1 LKIPFVDLKLQ
12 YQSIKIEIDQTIQSV
27 INETA
32 FIGGKYVAAFE
43 KEFAEYL
50 GVKHCIGVGNGTDA
64 LALALKALGIKEGDE
79 VIVPANTFIG
89 TSEAVTLAGG
99 RVVFADCDPDTQ
111 TITPETVEK
120 SLTARTRAI
129 MPVHLYGNPAPVAEL
144 KELADSRGLSLVEDA
159 AQAHGA
165 QYMGA
170 KIGSFGHAAAFSFYP
185 GKNLGAYGDGGC
197 VATNDPE
204 IAKRVK
210 MYANHGRIQKYDHEF
225 EGTNSRLD
233 GIQAAVLSAKLT
245 HLEEW
250 TEKRRKIA
258 DLYRT
263 NLAPLN
269 LPVQKETKGGKHV
282 YHLLVVRISEREKIR
297 EFLYEKGIATGVHYP
312 DALPDLGAY
321 RHLGLRPES
330 FPVSS
335 KYSKEVL
342 SLPIFPEMTEEQVD
356 YVCDSLKEAIEKFG
370 RYTK

>member
-1 LKIPFVDLKLQ
+1 MKIPFVDLKLQ
-12 YQSIKIEIDQTIQSV
+12 YQSIKSEIDQSIQNV
-27 INETA
+27 LDDTA
-32 FIGGKYVAAFE
+32 FIGGKYVAQFE
-43 KEFAEYL
+43 QEFAAYL
-50 GVKHCIGVGNGTDA
+50 GAKHCIGVGNGTDA
-64 LALALKALGIKEGDE
+64 LTLTLKALGIKEGDE

-89 TSEAVTLAGG
+89 TSEAVSLAGG
-99 RVVFADCDPDTQ
+99 KPVFADCDPDTQ

-120 SLTARTRAI
+120 ALTARTRAI

-144 KELADSRGLSLVEDA
+144 EELAGSRGLFLVEDA

-165 QYMGA
+165 HYRGA
-170 KIGSFGHAAAFSFYP
+170 KIGSFGQAAAFSFYP

-197 VATNDPE
+197 IATNDLE

-210 MYANHGRIQKYDHEF
+210 MYANHGRVKKYDHEF

-233 GIQAAVLSAKLT
+233 GIQAAVLSAKLA

-263 NLAPLN
+263 NLSPLN
-269 LPVQKETKGGKHV
+269 LPFQKETTGGRHV
-282 YHLLVVRISEREKIR
+282 YHLLVVRIPEREKVR
-297 EFLYEKGIATGVHYP
+297 EFLSEKGIATGVHYP

-321 RHLGLRPES
+321 KHLGLGPES

-335 KYSKEVL
+335 KYSKKVL
-342 SLPIFPEMTEEQVD
+342 SLPIFPEMTEEQVV
-356 YVCDSLKEAIEKFG
+356 YVCDNLKDAVLKLGGI
-370 RYTK
+370 

>member
-12 YQSIKIEIDQTIQSV
+12 YQSIKREIDQSIQKV
-27 INETA
+27 LDDTA
-32 FIGGKYVAAFE
+32 FIGGKYVAQFE
-43 KEFAEYL
+43 QEFAAYL

-64 LALALKALGIKEGDE
+64 LTLALKALRIEEGDE

-89 TSEAVTLAGG
+89 TSEAVSLAGG
-99 RVVFADCDPDTQ
+99 KSVFADCDPETQ
-111 TITPETVEK
+111 TITPKTVEK
-120 SLTARTRAI
+120 ALTARTRAI

-144 KELADSRGLSLVEDA
+144 KELAESRGLFLVEDA

-170 KIGSFGHAAAFSFYP
+170 KIGSIGHAAAFSFYP

-210 MYANHGRIQKYDHEF
+210 MYANHGRVQKYDHEF

-233 GIQAAVLSAKLT
+233 GIQAAVLSAKLA

-269 LPVQKETKGGKHV
+269 LPLQKETTGGRHV
-282 YHLLVVRISEREKIR
+282 YHLLVVRIPEREKIM
-297 EFLYEKGIATGVHYP
+297 EFLSEKGIATGIHYP
-312 DALPDLGAY
+312 DALPNLGAY
-321 RHLGLRPES
+321 RHLGLKPQD

-335 KYSKEVL
+335 RYSQEVL
-342 SLPIFPEMTEEQVD
+342 SLPIFPEMSEEQVA
-356 YVCDSLKEAIEKFG
+356 YVCENLKEAARKPG
-370 RYTK
+370 GL